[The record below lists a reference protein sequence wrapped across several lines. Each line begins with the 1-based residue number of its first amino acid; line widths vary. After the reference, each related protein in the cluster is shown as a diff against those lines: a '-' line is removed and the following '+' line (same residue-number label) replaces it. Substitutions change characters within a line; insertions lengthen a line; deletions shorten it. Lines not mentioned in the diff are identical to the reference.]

1 MGFFISRAR
10 PSFLLQY
17 PLEIRL
23 QICEIVLTQ
32 PILFKHPYSGHPHEG
47 MSLALLQVNRQI
59 YNETR
64 LLPFR
69 VNKLSFQR
77 WFGSS
82 IFCCNTF
89 LKLLLD
95 WQIENIRR
103 MELTVT
109 ERDLHGWQWN
119 EGWQRIC
126 EIMGNEGGKQRA
138 LRSLTLR
145 FHEAEGC
152 NVETL
157 FDGEQAWAKDL
168 KKCAALQE
176 LTILVRSKQIE
187 MHTLHDFEENLQRVL
202 TSVRI
207 SVQRALGDGGE

>member
-1 MGFFISRAR
+1 
-10 PSFLLQY
+10 
-17 PLEIRL
+17 
-23 QICEIVLTQ
+23 
-32 PILFKHPYSGHPHEG
+32 
-47 MSLALLQVNRQI
+47 
-59 YNETR
+59 
-64 LLPFR
+64 
-69 VNKLSFQR
+69 
-77 WFGSS
+77 
-82 IFCCNTF
+82 
-89 LKLLLD
+89 
-95 WQIENIRR
+95 
-103 MELTVT
+103 
-109 ERDLHGWQWN
+109 
-119 EGWQRIC
+119 
-126 EIMGNEGGKQRA
+126 MGNEGGKQRA